1 MRCTTPRGHA
11 ERTKRLS
18 LAICEGPDPAEHPP
32 ALGSQS
38 PVPLAAP
45 AQRLVCLAGKPTGSR
60 RDGVSMMAG
69 PSSTLYLTTLR
80 RPARFSSAMPAR
92 GAHPH
97 HRCVCTVHCVP
108 RVALW
113 QRPSTR
119 DCGRPVSCARP
130 GLAYGASSD
139 HQPSG
144 SGSRGGRATRHA
156 STAVASAH
164 VSARCGVA
172 VAFSG
177 IGHCLQVSAWRRA
190 QRSWALGAR
199 RGRVWSQTRLSGGWE
214 QQGTRLRRAIRLG
227 SDAPCTRCH
236 AVAPYRSAWLLA
248 ARGCIVCA

>member
-172 VAFSG
+172 VALPTGERLAPS
-177 IGHCLQVSAWRRA
+177 SA
-190 QRSWALGAR
+190 QLGAGR
-199 RGRVWSQTRLSGGWE
+199 SPRSGLEPDTTVWWVGAAGDAPEARDTARKRCTLHTLPRGRAVSQRVAVSCARLYCM
-214 QQGTRLRRAIRLG
+214 RVIA
-227 SDAPCTRCH
+227 
-236 AVAPYRSAWLLA
+236 
-248 ARGCIVCA
+248 